1 MIHHAAYLIAG
12 MGATKLSET
21 LFSLWSS
28 IRMSGKLQGK
38 VAIVVGGN
46 EGIGESTAHRFA
58 EEGAK
63 VAILARRELEGKTVE
78 RAIRSSGGDATY
90 IPCDVT
96 GTSAVTKAVSEVVG
110 CYDGINILFYSAGTG
125 AAEMFPEEPLQE
137 WEDVFRVNLT
147 GVFLMC
153 KAVWPYLIG
162 AGGGAIINISSLAAL
177 SAPTDSQ
184 LDQVGFLPSAS
195 YYASKAGVE
204 AFTRY
209 IAGIG
214 ARHNI
219 RANCLRP
226 GQILTQTVT
235 SPQGKHIFSS
245 VLEPAQMLQGPGYP
259 LDVANA
265 AVFLASEDSRFITAD
280 TINVDG
286 GLVAKV

>member
-1 MIHHAAYLIAG
+1 
-12 MGATKLSET
+12 MGKLSN
-21 LFSLWSS
+21 
-28 IRMSGKLQGK
+28 K

-46 EGIGESTAHRFA
+46 EGIGDGTTHRFA

-63 VAILARRELEGKTVE
+63 VAILARRALEGRKVE
-78 RAIRSSGGDATY
+78 QSIRSSGGEATY

-96 GTSAVTKAVSEVVG
+96 DNKLVSQAVMETIS
-110 CYDGINILFYSAGTG
+110 CYGAINILFYGAGTG
-125 AAEMFPEEPLQE
+125 APNMFPYEDLQE
-137 WEDVFRVNLT
+137 WEEVFKVNLT
-147 GVFLMC
+147 GCFLMC

-162 AGGGAIINISSLAAL
+162 AGGGAIINVSSLAAQ
-177 SAPTDSQ
+177 SAPTDTQ
-184 LDQVGFLPSAS
+184 LEQVSFLPSAS

-226 GQILTQTVT
+226 GQILTEAVT
-235 SPQGKHIFSS
+235 SPEGKHVFTNF
-245 VLEPAQMLQGPGYP
+245 LEPAQMLKGPGYP

-265 AVFLASEDSRFITAD
+265 AVFLASDDSRFITAE

>member
-1 MIHHAAYLIAG
+1 
-12 MGATKLSET
+12 
-21 LFSLWSS
+21 
-28 IRMSGKLQGK
+28 MSGKLQGK
-38 VAIVVGGN
+38 TAIVIGGN

-63 VAILARRELEGKTVE
+63 VAILARRELEGRKVE
-78 RAIRSSGGDATY
+78 QSIRSSGGEATY
-90 IPCDVT
+90 ISCDVT
-96 GTSAVTKAVSEVVG
+96 DSTLVSRAVTDVIS
-110 CYDGINILFYSAGTG
+110 CYDGINVLFYSAGTG
-125 AAEMFPEEPLQE
+125 APEMFPEESLQE
-137 WEDVFRVNLT
+137 WEEVFKVNLT
-147 GVFLMC
+147 GAFLMC

-177 SAPTDSQ
+177 SAPTDNQ
-184 LDQVGFLPSAS
+184 LDQTGFLPSAS
-195 YYASKAGVE
+195 YYASKAGIE

-235 SPQGKHIFSS
+235 SPEGKHVFASF
-245 VLEPAQMLQGPGYP
+245 LEPSQMLNGPGRP

-265 AVFLASEDSRFITAD
+265 AVFLASDDSRFITAD